1 MDKIS
6 ITILSKTK
14 TMKKILSFVL
24 VTFYILSLNVNA
36 YSIVNVS
43 NNSAKYEKQ
52 FVKKINLK
60 KFTSKK
66 LSILKK
72 QIEEAIYNTENN
84 DKMNDEKKEVLLWK
98 LIALNN
104 IISDEI
110 ISREIASSL
119 IITVIDDKRCTN
131 CFTKEIVDQIKKIP
145 FLVWANYVEKDFS
158 DSWVSDYLKQNDIK
172 KLPAIIFSTNN
183 IKDDG
188 QMQPYLAQLADKQYS
203 LYITALHD
211 PFITRSDKGFFIL
224 DKDVLNKI
232 KNNTYLKWNKD
243 AKISLIEYSDLEC
256 PFCAKLYNSDVRS
269 QIENN
274 YGDKVNKYFNHFPL
288 DFHQNA
294 MDAAWVME
302 CVWEQKWND
311 GFYGL
316 LDKAFSS
323 ENSNKDYLIE
333 EAVKLWADKEKLE
346 KCVDD
351 KKFDE
356 KIKEQQSFWSTTF
369 GIAWTP
375 ASVLINNETG
385 EYEVISG
392 AYPFTE
398 FQKIIDKLVK

>member
-1 MDKIS
+1 
-6 ITILSKTK
+6 
-14 TMKKILSFVL
+14 MKKILSFVL
-24 VTFYILSLNVNA
+24 VTFYIFSLNVNA

-52 FVKKINLK
+52 FVKKINLS

-72 QIEEAIYNTENN
+72 QIEEAIFDTENN
-84 DKMNDEKKEVLLWK
+84 DKMTDEKKEKLLGK

-110 ISREIASSL
+110 VSREIVSSVV
-119 IITVIDDKRCTN
+119 ITIIDDKRCPS
-131 CFTKEIVDQIKKIP
+131 CMTKEIVDQLKQIP
-145 FLVWANYVEKDFS
+145 FFIGATFVEKDFS
-158 DSWVSDYLKQNDIK
+158 EAGIGDYLKQNDIK
-172 KLPAIIFSTNN
+172 KLPAVILSTNN
-183 IKDDG
+183 IKDNG
-188 QMQPYLAQLADKQYS
+188 EMQPYLKLLADKQFTLEIGAS
-203 LYITALHD
+203 FD
-211 PFITRSDKGFFIL
+211 PFVNRSDKGFTIL
-224 DKDVLNKI
+224 DKEVLNKI
-232 KNNTYLKWNKD
+232 KNNTYLKGNKD
-243 AKISLIEYSDLEC
+243 AKISWIEYSDLEC
-256 PFCAKLYNSDVRS
+256 PYCAKLYNSDVKS
-269 QIENN
+269 QIEKI

-294 MDAAWVME
+294 MDAARVTE
-302 CVWEQKWND
+302 CIGEQKGNE

-316 LDKAFSS
+316 LDKSFSS

-333 EAVKLWADKEKLE
+333 EAINLGANKDKLE

-356 KIKEQQSFWSTTF
+356 KIKEQQSIGAYTF
-369 GIAWTP
+369 GIAGTP

-398 FQKIIDKLVK
+398 FQKVIDKLLK